1 MMGGVKMIRC
11 IRTEFKKCM
20 YFPFFMLAALGFAV
34 ADIAIAASKGA
45 VTELFILLPVLFFIA
60 AIILFG
66 MFIMGEYLRKIF
78 GQVKARPMYIISETE
93 KDKHKD
99 E

>member
-1 MMGGVKMIRC
+1 
-11 IRTEFKKCM
+11 
-20 YFPFFMLAALGFAV
+20 MLAALGFAV
-34 ADIAIAASKGA
+34 ADIAIAASQGT
-45 VTELFILLPVLFFIA
+45 VTELFILLPVLFFMA

-93 KDKHKD
+93 KDKDK
-99 E
+99 